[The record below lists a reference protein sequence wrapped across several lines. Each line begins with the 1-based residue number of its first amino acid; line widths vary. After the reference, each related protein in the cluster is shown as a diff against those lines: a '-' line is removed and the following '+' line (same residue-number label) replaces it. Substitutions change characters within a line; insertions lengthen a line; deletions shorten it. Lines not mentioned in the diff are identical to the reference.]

1 MSKTQEKRAS
11 RAAEAAEFVKSRR
24 QIQYMILE
32 SNFDAGVRMFQD
44 NVDNMSETDK
54 AFIEEQMSQQRA
66 ALDKLREDFG
76 LKLPPK

>member
-1 MSKTQEKRAS
+1 
-11 RAAEAAEFVKSRR
+11 
-24 QIQYMILE
+24 MILE

-76 LKLPPK
+76 LELPPK